1 MSFQITLAERTARIL
16 VKTKITPNQV
26 SWVGTILF
34 FTSAWMFSLGTHA
47 FSILGV
53 GIFHVSLIF
62 NRVDGFMARKKK
74 FVTKYGIWLN
84 DIFDD
89 IRYPVIIVGIAAAT
103 PTFMLLAC
111 AGIFCYMYHK
121 IILNHGMFRKYDYM
135 HGKSFEFKLP
145 TVISPAFES
154 ISGIIMRYSM
164 VAFAF
169 LNVMESYVLIF
180 SAYSVIYC
188 LLTFFIYDSRI
199 RSENAVIK

>member
-1 MSFQITLAERTARIL
+1 M
-16 VKTKITPNQV
+16 
-26 SWVGTILF
+26 
-34 FTSAWMFSLGTHA
+34 SAWMFSFGTQI

-53 GIFHVSLIF
+53 ALFHVSLII

-74 FVTKYGIWLN
+74 FVTRYGIWLN

-89 IRYPVIIVGIAAAT
+89 IRYPVIIVGITIAS
-103 PTFMLLAC
+103 PSFMLLA
-111 AGIFCYMYHK
+111 AVGILCYMYHK

-169 LNVMESYVLIF
+169 LNVMESYVLVF
-180 SAYSVIYC
+180 STYSVIYC
-188 LLTFFIYDSRI
+188 LITFFIYDSRI